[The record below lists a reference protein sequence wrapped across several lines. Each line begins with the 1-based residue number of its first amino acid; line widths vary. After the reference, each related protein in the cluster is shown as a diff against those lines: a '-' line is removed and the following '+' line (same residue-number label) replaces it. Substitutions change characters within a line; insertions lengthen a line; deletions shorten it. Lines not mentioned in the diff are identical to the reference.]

1 MTVSTHLSW
10 AAFADV
16 VLGIDETSAG
26 GRQRWRNVNAYMAR
40 LTRDGSVDL
49 RYHGVMALTGALE
62 GELVRAHAHAH
73 AHPARVESELTPGP
87 ALDSRV
93 CVAADWIS
101 LCGPTLFEEKEDV
114 ASTLGGPLW
123 DGKPGL
129 SRARW
134 QLWEARFGAIS
145 EHDKIDDETRRVA
158 REARQRMQEIER
170 AGTTA

>member
-1 MTVSTHLSW
+1 MAISTHLSL
-10 AAFADV
+10 AVFADV
-16 VLGIDETSAG
+16 LLGIDETSDG
-26 GRQRWRNVNAYMAR
+26 GRQRRRNVNAYMAR
-40 LTRDGSVDL
+40 LTRDGSADL
-49 RYHGVMALTGALE
+49 RYHGVMALAGALE

-73 AHPARVESELTPGP
+73 PARVKSEVTPGP
-87 ALDSRV
+87 ALDSGV
-93 CVAADWIS
+93 SVAADWIS
-101 LCGPTLFEEKEDV
+101 ICGPTLFEEDQDV

-145 EHDKIDDETRRVA
+145 EHDEVDDETRRVA
-158 REARQRMQEIER
+158 REARQRMEEIER